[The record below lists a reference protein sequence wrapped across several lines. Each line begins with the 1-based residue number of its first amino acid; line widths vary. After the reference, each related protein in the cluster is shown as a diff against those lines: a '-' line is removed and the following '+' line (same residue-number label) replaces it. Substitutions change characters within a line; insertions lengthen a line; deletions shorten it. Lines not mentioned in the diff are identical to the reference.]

1 MFDTF
6 DLQTVICRFEILKMF
21 YPPKGLCEAEP
32 EWGPFEKSFH
42 LLCLE
47 KGVGTFKF
55 TGGGERPFWNLENVL
70 SPEGT
75 AKAEPKVVQLFLLS
89 IIVYR

>member
-1 MFDTF
+1 MFGPF
-6 DLQTVICRFEILKMF
+6 VSGAVIRLFEILKMF

-32 EWGPFEKSFH
+32 EWGPFENSFH

-55 TGGGERPFWNLENVL
+55 SGGERPF
-70 SPEGT
+70 
-75 AKAEPKVVQLFLLS
+75 
-89 IIVYR
+89 

>member
-6 DLQTVICRFEILKMF
+6 NLQEEIRLFEILKMF

-32 EWGPFEKSFH
+32 EWDPFDVISS

-47 KGVGTFKF
+47 KGVWHFKF
-55 TGGGERPFWNLENVL
+55 TDGNLPFWNLENI
-70 SPEGT
+70 
-75 AKAEPKVVQLFLLS
+75 LFT
-89 IIVYR
+89 VGMGWTEYQKCP

>member
-1 MFDTF
+1 MFN
-6 DLQTVICRFEILKMF
+6 LQAEICQKKNLKMF

-32 EWGPFEKSFH
+32 EWGPFDNSFH

-55 TGGGERPFWNLENVL
+55 SGGERPF
-70 SPEGT
+70 
-75 AKAEPKVVQLFLLS
+75 
-89 IIVYR
+89 